1 MTPPST
7 AAAPAAAATAA
18 RLTAPRSRRRNLR
31 TRRGVVAVVVLL
43 LAWHVAAAYIVR
55 DPLFLAGPLDVAAV
69 FWQDLRSGELLANL
83 AVSLL
88 EVCLGMAI
96 GIGLGI
102 TCGLLVG
109 ASERVRDYADPFI
122 SASYSAPLIALAPLL
137 VLWLGIGMAS
147 KVAVVA
153 IVVFFPVLISVASG
167 VRTTSRT
174 LLEVSRSFGAGRMA
188 TFRKV
193 HIPANIPPTLAGVRI
208 AVGHAIAAVV
218 VAELFGAREGIGF
231 AITQASFSFDT
242 ARIFLG
248 VGVLM
253 FLGITFMELVRRL
266 ERRAA
271 GWAYADGADDD

>member
-1 MTPPST
+1 MSLPAT
-7 AAAPAAAATAA
+7 APAPVAAGPPGMTRTRP
-18 RLTAPRSRRRNLR
+18 RLTVR
-31 TRRGVVAVVVLL
+31 TRRGIVSVLALL
-43 LAWHVAAAYIVR
+43 LIWHVVAAYIVR
-55 DPLFLAGPLDVAAV
+55 DPLFLAGPVDVAAV
-69 FWQDLRSGELLANL
+69 FWQDLRSGELLTNL
-83 AVSLL
+83 AVSLV

-96 GIGLGI
+96 GISAGIGL
-102 TCGLLVG
+102 GLLVG

-147 KVAVVA
+147 KIAVVA

-193 HIPANIPPTLAGVRI
+193 HIPANVPPTLAGIRI
-208 AVGHAIAAVV
+208 GVGHAIAAVV

-248 VGVLM
+248 VGILM
-253 FLGITFMELVRRL
+253 FLGITFMEIVRRL